1 MLHFKFKDH
10 PCDSDNTNPSNTTPT
25 STMKI
30 KVAYGIDMR
39 LWKHQ
44 LSDDESPITLY
55 DDLLTYICKSFQF
68 SDPENFRM
76 TFQDEEGDDATISC
90 AQDFADAFAFSV
102 KAARKSLKLR
112 IGDNGK
118 SEEGK
123 DEMVQMEYEM
133 DQVGMDPVGM
143 DQGPVISSTLDH
155 GFDPMAHGHHGH
167 FRGHRGR
174 GMRGCRGRRG
184 CKKRGRGRGHRG
196 HHGHHGHRGFHG
208 KHHGKHHGNGH
219 HGPRHGPSQE
229 EIVEFLSDDVAVA
242 LLSDVL
248 VKTFE
253 AVQQSNFEIGLPDT
267 LQAVVLSEDKYKVLT
282 EHNVW
287 PHFVNVLVP
296 QAAPK
301 IMFFAQMMGSQGQD
315 MGAMVRQWVPPML
328 QVMRESVKQGGGGMF
343 GGRHGRRHGG
353 RGRGRGCHGGRG
365 RGFGPFGRC
374 GRGNWNQWAQ
384 GASDQM
390 N

>member
-1 MLHFKFKDH
+1 
-10 PCDSDNTNPSNTTPT
+10 
-25 STMKI
+25 
-30 KVAYGIDMR
+30 
-39 LWKHQ
+39 
-44 LSDDESPITLY
+44 
-55 DDLLTYICKSFQF
+55 
-68 SDPENFRM
+68 
-76 TFQDEEGDDATISC
+76 
-90 AQDFADAFAFSV
+90 
-102 KAARKSLKLR
+102 
-112 IGDNGK
+112 
-118 SEEGK
+118 
-123 DEMVQMEYEM
+123 MVEM
-133 DQVGMDPVGM
+133 DQVEVDHVDQVNEMN
-143 DQGPVISSTLDH
+143 QGPVISSTLNH

-174 GMRGCRGRRG
+174 GCRGRRG
-184 CKKRGRGRGHRG
+184 CKKRGRGGRGRGHRG
-196 HHGHHGHRGFHG
+196 HHGHRGHRGFHG
-208 KHHGKHHGNGH
+208 KH
-219 HGPRHGPSQE
+219 RGPSQE

-282 EHNVW
+282 EHKVW

-296 QAAPK
+296 RAAPK

-315 MGAMVRQWVPPML
+315 MGAMVRQWVPSML

-343 GGRHGRRHGG
+343 GGRHHRRGR

-374 GRGNWNQWAQ
+374 GRGNWNQWNQWGPAPATWVPRGVHDQ
-384 GASDQM
+384 VNSDLM
-390 N
+390 NQQEEEMEEEFEYTEEMVSIMNMGFSDMAEIKKLLKEHHGNKQNVVQELVAVQ